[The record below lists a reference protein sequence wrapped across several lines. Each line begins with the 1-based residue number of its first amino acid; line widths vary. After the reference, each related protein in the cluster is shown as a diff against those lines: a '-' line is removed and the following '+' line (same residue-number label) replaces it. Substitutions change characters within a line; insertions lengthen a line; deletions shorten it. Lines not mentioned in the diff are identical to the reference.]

1 MRLTLRTLLAYR
13 DQVLEPKDAEILEQR
28 FRESQTARNIS
39 DKISQLL
46 ANPVATPLAVDAV
59 EFGLNPND
67 VASFL
72 DDAMATDRVADMER
86 KCLDNDALL
95 SEVASC
101 HQILVKTIR
110 SPAPLSIGFRN
121 RIVGLWNRRK
131 GGIQSDNPESDT
143 QRLRA
148 DASHDLIPAPL
159 SIPGGRPRRETVESV
174 SISNSEIETSRPSR
188 QRAKKEI
195 PNSLQR
201 TDRQWIGST
210 LRLLVLLALLAVCVA
225 QSLGPREQLRELLD
239 RQTNDWSSVPMG
251 KPSPEPTER

>member
-46 ANPVATPLAVDAV
+46 AHPVATPLAVDAV

-86 KCLDNDALL
+86 KCLESDPLL

-110 SPAPLSIGFRN
+110 SPAPVSIGFRN
-121 RIVGLWNRRK
+121 QILGLWNRRQ
-131 GGIQSDNPESDT
+131 GDHQIEMGESDMR
-143 QRLRA
+143 RLRA
-148 DASHDLIPAPL
+148 DASHGSVPSPIGISGERPRPESVDSL
-159 SIPGGRPRRETVESV
+159 SIG
-174 SISNSEIETSRPSR
+174 NSRVDTSRTSR
-188 QRAKKEI
+188 QRDEKV
-195 PNSLQR
+195 PNYLQR
-201 TDRQWIGST
+201 TDKHWIGST
-210 LRLLVLLALLAVCVA
+210 LWLMILLALLAVCVA
-225 QSLGPREQLRELLD
+225 QSLGPRERLRQLLD
-239 RQTNDWSSVPMG
+239 RQTNDWSSVPKG
-251 KPSPEPTER
+251 KPSLGPAEH